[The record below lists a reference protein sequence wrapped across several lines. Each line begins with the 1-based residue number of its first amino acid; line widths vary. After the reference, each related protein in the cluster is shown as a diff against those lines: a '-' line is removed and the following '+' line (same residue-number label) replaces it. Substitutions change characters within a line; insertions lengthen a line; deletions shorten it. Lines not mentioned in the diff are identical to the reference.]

1 VEKKMNIVD
10 QATQTQLSNIEKR
23 TGKSLKQLFDLV
35 GASGLN
41 KPGQVRDM
49 LKSELGLGFGDAAVL
64 ASTALKALSPDA
76 EKKANQSIEEIVA
89 GFYSGPRSALRPIHD
104 RVMAEMKKFGEFEI
118 APKKTYLSLRRKR
131 QFAMLGPATNS
142 RIDLGLNMKGIPAT
156 QRLLAM
162 PPGGMCQYQ
171 VRLSSEN
178 DVDSELIDW
187 IKQAYE
193 SAA

>member
-1 VEKKMNIVD
+1 MNIVD

-23 TGKSLKQLFDLV
+23 TGKTLAQLFELV
-35 GASGLN
+35 RASGLN

-49 LKSELGLGFGDAAVL
+49 LKNDLGLGFGDATVL
-64 ASTALKALSPDA
+64 ASTALKALRPDA
-76 EKKANQSIEEIVA
+76 EKQGSLSIDEIVS
-89 GFYSGPRSALRPIHD
+89 GFYSGPKSILRPIHD
-104 RVMAEMKKFGEFEI
+104 RVMAEINKFGEFEI
-118 APKKTYLSLRRKR
+118 APKKPDLSLRRKR

-142 RIDLGLNMKGIPAT
+142 RVDLGLNMKGVPT
-156 QRLLAM
+156 TERLLEM

-171 VRLSSEN
+171 VRLSNEK
-178 DVDSELIDW
+178 DVDAELIAW